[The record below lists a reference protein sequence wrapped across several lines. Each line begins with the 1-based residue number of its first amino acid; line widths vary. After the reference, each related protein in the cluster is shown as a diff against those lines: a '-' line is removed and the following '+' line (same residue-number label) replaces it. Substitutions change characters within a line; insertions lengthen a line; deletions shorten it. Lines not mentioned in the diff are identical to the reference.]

1 MIVEVST
8 GAAWLLLLV
17 GAGLRLWPGRQRV
30 RGRSYRPLSPVEIG
44 ALRDGDRGAAQVA
57 LVELHLL
64 GAVAAS
70 GSGTVRRA
78 VNSVPRGASALA
90 RAQYTVLHAKAHPR
104 LLQGKEKVQAATRE
118 VTGSLER
125 ERLRLSG
132 GRLAAVRVLLLP
144 VFTAAPAGAI
154 GGHETP
160 AALALALAADALAVL
175 LWVLPRSTRRG
186 RGVLDALRREN
197 ADTRHATEQ
206 QPDRLLLGVALF
218 GEPVLRGQLAAFV
231 RDSGLL
237 TRPKA
242 GPGAGGGLGGEAY
255 ATKTW
260 IDAMDT

>member
-1 MIVEVST
+1 MST

-44 ALRDGDRGAAQVA
+44 VLRAGDRGAAQVA

-64 GAVAAS
+64 GAVSA
-70 GSGTVRRA
+70 GSGTVRRSA
-78 VNSVPRGASALA
+78 NALPRGASAPA
-90 RAQYTVLHAKAHPR
+90 RAQFTALYGKAHPR
-104 LLQGKEKVQAATRE
+104 QLQGRKKVRAAIRA
-118 VTGSLER
+118 VTGPLER
-125 ERLRLSG
+125 EQLRLSG

-144 VFTAAPAGAI
+144 VFTAAPVGAI

-160 AALALALAADALAVL
+160 LALATALTADALAAL
-175 LWVLPRSTRRG
+175 LWVLPRSTPRG
-186 RGVLDALRREN
+186 RGVLDGLRREN

-218 GEPVLRGQLAAFV
+218 GGPVLRERLPVFV

-242 GPGAGGGLGGEAY
+242 GPGQRNEFQGQDY
-255 ATKTW
+255 ATETW
-260 IDAMDT
+260 NQALCS